1 MTDARVVFRPLGS
14 SAAARLLDPTRSW
27 VDPNGYTLSGR
38 LWRAR
43 QADRDA
49 IEALLL
55 ECLARGLDA
64 LTTAKL
70 LEDYLMPAAQL
81 TRYPADHPNPAKRG
95 RVKPLAEQPKGVATR
110 TPRSGL
116 GNYAARRLVRTEVT
130 RAFGAGTVE
139 GIAANEFAEGV
150 RWNLSGVHR
159 EEDECTDHA
168 AASSAGMGPGEY
180 RLGEMPAYPAHP
192 HCRCYLTPV
201 LADEAEVIRRIRADL
216 FRETP

>member
-1 MTDARVVFRPLGS
+1 MTDAGVFRPLGS

-64 LTTAKL
+64 LTTAKA
-70 LEDYLMPAAQL
+70 LEDYLTPLGAATL
-81 TRYPADHPNPAKRG
+81 
-95 RVKPLAEQPKGVATR
+95 TR
-110 TPRSGL
+110 TPRSGK

-130 RAFGAGTVE
+130 RAFGAGTIE
-139 GIAANEFAEGV
+139 GIAANEFTEGV
-150 RWNLSGVHR
+150 CWNLSGTHR
-159 EEDECTDHA
+159 DEDACTEHA
-168 AASSAGMGPGEY
+168 AGSSAGMGPGEY
-180 RLGEMPAYPAHP
+180 RLNEMPTYPAHP

-201 LADEAEVIRRIRADL
+201 LADEEVVIRRIRADL
-216 FRETP
+216 FRGAP